1 MRWKE
6 LYSLFLNE
14 LTLQYGMDEAVAISR
29 ICLEEIAGKDR
40 SFILSNGNETIDSAT
55 ETAMLGALAQLKQ
68 DVPVQHISGKAW
80 FRNLHFKVTADTLIP
95 RPETAELV
103 QLAIDCMVVQN
114 KQTVLDIGT
123 GSGCIPIS
131 IKKECAS
138 AMVSAIDVS
147 YAALE
152 VAKANAA
159 LHQTAIE
166 YIFMDFL
173 DENNWNSLGT
183 YELIISNPPYIPIAE
198 KELLDKNVTAHEPAL
213 ALFVENESPL
223 IFYEKIARFATK
235 HLAEGGYIF
244 LESHWQFAYEVAS
257 VFMEQGFDANVVK
270 DFFGKERMV
279 IATRRL

>member
-40 SFILSNGNETIDSAT
+40 FFILSNEHETIDTAT
-55 ETAMLGALAQLKQ
+55 ETAMLAALAQLKQ
-68 DVPVQHISGKAW
+68 DVPIQHITGKAW
-80 FRNLHFKVTADTLIP
+80 FRNLHLKVTADALIP

-147 YAALE
+147 NAALE
-152 VAKANAA
+152 IAKANASQ
-159 LHQTAIE
+159 HQTAIE
-166 YIFMDFL
+166 FILMDFL
-173 DENNWNSLGT
+173 DEKNWNSLGT

-198 KELLDKNVTAHEPAL
+198 KELLDKNVTAHEPAV

-235 HLAEGGYIF
+235 HLAEDGSIF
-244 LESHWQFAYEVAS
+244 LETHWQYAYEVAS
-257 VFMEQGFDANVVK
+257 VFMEQGFDARVVK
-270 DFFGKERMV
+270 DFFDKERMV
-279 IATRRL
+279 IATHRL